1 MLNRGRPILLN
12 LGYVVENKILRILT
26 QADLKNIEPLISY
39 ESSKKS
45 PKISQFQRRNFGV
58 AISLEGHISLL
69 WNFIQTEYSVSA
81 IYHKIFV
88 E

>member
-1 MLNRGRPILLN
+1 MLNRDRPILLN

-69 WNFIQTEYSVSA
+69 
-81 IYHKIFV
+81 
-88 E
+88 